1 MLRNKTQVWT
11 WLMFLHCISAALKK
25 KRFLSETKEQQTEQK
40 HSRGCWRHEGYCSH
54 FVTFLIFLSQLNYVQ
69 VFSILHRAA
78 VTELKMTRRG
88 WKCHKEKKR
97 ARKLEEKGKKKP
109 KQNTESTSKRRKEAL
124 RTDGGKFMHP
134 IIFYLPGKRS
144 RRWKVLQRTT
154 NLFLVELIQT
164 VVSTVETRQTEPT
177 GRSTSARSL
186 RPHLVIYILFF

>member
-1 MLRNKTQVWT
+1 
-11 WLMFLHCISAALKK
+11 MFLHCISAALKK
-25 KRFLSETKEQQTEQK
+25 KKKRFLWDTKEQQTEQK

-88 WKCHKEKKR
+88 LKCHKEKK
-97 ARKLEEKGKKKP
+97 KKKQENWR
-109 KQNTESTSKRRKEAL
+109 KKEKKKKTQNKTRKAQARGERKPLSTAL